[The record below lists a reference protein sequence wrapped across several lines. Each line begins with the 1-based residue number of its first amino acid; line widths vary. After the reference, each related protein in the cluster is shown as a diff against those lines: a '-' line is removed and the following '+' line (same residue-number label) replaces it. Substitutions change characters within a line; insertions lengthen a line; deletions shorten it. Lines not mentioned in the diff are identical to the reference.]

1 MICNRMANS
10 NFNPYIAF
18 VAFKKTVCRSHEFNR
33 NRNRGIEHKKPQRF
47 SMFLSK
53 HQRPRS
59 PSPSHSHR
67 VRWPFNRVRVW
78 RWLVRPST
86 IAIIAR
92 HCPRD
97 RPTMILL
104 MQPDITFCSLLS
116 AICILRASAKKNST
130 SNFRSEE
137 FASALFGK
145 LSQWHND
152 NLHNNTKQL
161 QKCHTVVV
169 AFKLVQYS
177 DEGTGWT
184 SATKS
189 VYLFK
194 EKIRYFYQTR
204 VQIFALPLKLKCSV
218 YVKCFSNSKEMFQL
232 GVHQR

>member
-1 MICNRMANS
+1 
-10 NFNPYIAF
+10 
-18 VAFKKTVCRSHEFNR
+18 
-33 NRNRGIEHKKPQRF
+33 
-47 SMFLSK
+47 MFLSK

-67 VRWPFNRVRVW
+67 VRWPFHRVRVW

-177 DEGTGWT
+177 DEGTGRT

-194 EKIRYFYQTR
+194 DKIRYFYQTR

-218 YVKCFSNSKEMFQL
+218 YVKYFSGCVFKGNVSIGGPPEVVQESRGPRGPKNLRYVTAFLVGRNSNCTNSTLCTGESPNMMK
-232 GVHQR
+232 